1 MRTIWFLTIG
11 ILAIPF
17 SGISDPAKVSKND
30 FVRTKPFT
38 NSTVVTSIKVGQNV
52 NVQKREGSWY
62 LVKVDARTGWTPML
76 SIRRTTPASTATS
89 GSLSSTATGRS
100 STGGVVST
108 TGVRG
113 LNEENLQTATF
124 DETAV
129 LYMEK
134 NRILPVDAIAFA
146 QSAGI
151 QPHEYP
157 PLSNTQPKGGKK

>member
-1 MRTIWFLTIG
+1 MRIRWFLTVG
-11 ILAIPF
+11 ILVIPF

-30 FVRTKPFT
+30 FVRAKPFT
-38 NSTVVTSIKVGQNV
+38 NSTVVTSIKVGQSV

-62 LVKVDARTGWTPML
+62 FVKVDAKTGWTPML
-76 SIRRTTPASTATS
+76 SVRRTTPASTATT
-89 GSLSSTATGRS
+89 GSLSSTASGRS

-129 LYMEK
+129 AAMEK
-134 NRILPVDAIAFA
+134 NHILPADAIAFA
-146 QSAGI
+146 QAAGI